1 MPERHDGTTPCRP
14 DEQEDT
20 VSDIENRNGQA
31 QDEQGIAQRARM
43 LLEDAPVGYL
53 STISLHR
60 PGWPFGSVMPFAADD
75 SGAPLFLISSLA
87 LHTKNLDADPRASLL
102 VAQADAAADPLAIA
116 RLTIL
121 GNAIRVGEDVDAL
134 HERYLQRHPRA
145 RAWSGF
151 GDFHL
156 YRLEVVDLYYVGG
169 FGVQQ
174 WIEPAGFAFAKPVGS
189 SG

>member
-1 MPERHDGTTPCRP
+1 MAE
-14 DEQEDT
+14 
-20 VSDIENRNGQA
+20 SENRN
-31 QDEQGIAQRARM
+31 DESQSEPSNAQRARA
-43 LLEDAPVGYL
+43 LVELAPVGYL
-53 STISLHR
+53 STISLR
-60 PGWPFGSVMPFAADD
+60 YPGWPFGSVMPFAADD

-102 VAQADAAADPLAIA
+102 VTQTDSAADPLAIA

-121 GNAIRVGEDVDAL
+121 GNARRVEDEIDAMR
-134 HERYLQRHPRA
+134 ERYLQKHPRA

-174 WIEPAGFAFAKPVGS
+174 WISPADFGS
-189 SG
+189 QQPT